1 MPNSLLSA
9 GGSKGSYYGDASYRT
24 AAIRKN
30 AIINAQKSKNST
42 PEFDSTQK
50 PFIKEQHL
58 AGGFSTG
65 VLDVIYKVNNKG
77 FM

>member
-1 MPNSLLSA
+1 MPVSVVSA
-9 GGSKGSYYGDASYRT
+9 GGTKGSSYADASYRT
-24 AAIRKN
+24 AAIRKA
-30 AIINAQKSKNST
+30 AIIGAQKSKSPQYDPN
-42 PEFDSTQK
+42 QK

-65 VLDVIYKVNNKG
+65 VLDAVLKVNCKG

>member
-30 AIINAQKSKNST
+30 AIINAQKSKE
-42 PEFDSTQK
+42 PDFDPTQK
-50 PFIKEQHL
+50 PLIKEQHL

-65 VLDVIYKVNNKG
+65 VIDVLYKVNNKG